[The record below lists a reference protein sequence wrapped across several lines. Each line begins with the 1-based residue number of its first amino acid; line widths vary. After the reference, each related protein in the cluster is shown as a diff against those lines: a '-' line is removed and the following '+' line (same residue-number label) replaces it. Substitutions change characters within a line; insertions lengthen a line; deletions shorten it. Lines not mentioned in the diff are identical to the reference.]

1 MNPQLT
7 FMTRVARRHQNAR
20 NLKTRHKMVTL
31 RSIFWAFEPYIF
43 GPMYPTSMKI

>member
-7 FMTRVARRHQNAR
+7 FVMTRVARRHPKAR

-31 RSIFWAFEPYIF
+31 RSIFWAFGTLYLWPNVPYE
-43 GPMYPTSMKI
+43 Y